1 MTDFDQIAVQDT
13 VYTLAAAP
21 DGTLYAGRASGLQ
34 RSDDGGA
41 SWQDAYATFES
52 DVPLTT
58 PALAAAPDGRLFAGV
73 NGGVL
78 RSSDGGATWF
88 AASFGSPP
96 PLVTALAVSPNF
108 EQDGVVLAA
117 TAEDGLYS
125 STDRGGLWTPWNF
138 GLIDL
143 NAYSL
148 ALSPDFAAD
157 QTAYI
162 GTETGIFR
170 STNGGRAWRVL
181 PFPMDSAPVLSL
193 TVTPGAVLAG
203 TESSGLYRSAD
214 RGQTWE
220 QVIAAG
226 SVSALSAQPD
236 TVWALVDDRI
246 LRSTDDGQTWAA
258 WPQAD
263 FGDQQPL
270 ALLVRADAVF
280 VGFADGTIRRFG

>member
-1 MTDFDQIAVQDT
+1 MNEQLQAQDT
-13 VYTLAAAP
+13 VYALTAAP
-21 DGTLYAGRASGLQ
+21 NGTIFAGRISGLS
-34 RSDDGGA
+34 RSEDNGA
-41 SWQDAYATFES
+41 SWQDAYAAFES

-58 PALAAAPDGRLFAGV
+58 AALASAPDGRLFAGV

-78 RSSDGGATWF
+78 RSSDGGVTWF

-108 EQDGVVLAA
+108 EEDGVVLAA

-125 STDRGGLWTPWNF
+125 SSDRGAIWTAWNF

-148 ALSPDFAAD
+148 ALAPEFARD

-181 PFPMDSAPVLSL
+181 PFPIDAAPVLSL
-193 TVTPGAVLAG
+193 AVSPNVVLAG
-203 TESSGLYRSAD
+203 TESNGLYRSTD
-214 RGQTWE
+214 RGKAWE
-220 QVIAAG
+220 QAIAEG
-226 SVSALSAQPD
+226 SVSALSVQPD
-236 TVWALVDDRI
+236 RLWALVDDSVMI
-246 LRSTDDGQTWAA
+246 SSDDGQTWAV
-258 WPQAD
+258 WSEFSEQQA
-263 FGDQQPL
+263 L
-270 ALLVRADAVF
+270 AMLVLDDAVF
-280 VGFADGTIRRFG
+280 VGFADGTIKRFAI